1 MNTEIG
7 REIKKKKFY
16 SNKNLSQRRAIHNR
30 MHKRYAFEIYIYI
43 YVEQINERIVRGSYD
58 LMVK

>member
-30 MHKRYAFEIYIYI
+30 MHKRYAFEIYIYTWSKLMKEL
-43 YVEQINERIVRGSYD
+43 YEVRTI
-58 LMVK
+58 

>member
-7 REIKKKKFY
+7 REIKKKNFIRIRIYLNDVQSTIACIKDTR
-16 SNKNLSQRRAIHNR
+16 SK
-30 MHKRYAFEIYIYI
+30 YIYI

>member
-1 MNTEIG
+1 MG

>member
-43 YVEQINERIVRGSYD
+43 YTWSKLMKELYEVRTI
-58 LMVK
+58 